1 MVRCGAA
8 GWVSSAYCAATLF
21 IRAAMI
27 LYHDPRLRRLRQ
39 KECSLNKLWSGGRIA
54 LLLIVV
60 ALVATGCMPS
70 QGVNDSGWTALTVDG
85 SALYAVRSTGDAV
98 ALDLQDE
105 GSLIWEYAVESASA
119 GPGCGITQQ
128 QTAPVAQKQSLG
140 AVYGSPA
147 VSDGLMVFGSSEAAL
162 IALDAATGDLAWTFP
177 VDAAVIGGVAV
188 AGGVAYVGTVSG
200 KVYAVDLET
209 HKAVWSQPF
218 VTGDRVWSTPIVGE
232 GLLYVASMDHL
243 IYAIDLDS
251 GQSVWSADL
260 GGAIQGD
267 IALYDSTLL
276 AGGVDRRL
284 HAIDASSGQEIWQT
298 NVLDAWVWGAPL
310 VADDAVFF
318 TTLDGHV
325 HGHRLDN
332 GQALWA
338 PIALQGG
345 ISAGPV
351 ASGDAIIA
359 ATEEGLVYLID
370 AGAGT
375 ADVIYGAVQDQQRGG
390 YLSAPSSQDGVVYLG
405 STFGFIVALDPAERS
420 PEMWVYPSSSEE

>member
-1 MVRCGAA
+1 
-8 GWVSSAYCAATLF
+8 
-21 IRAAMI
+21 
-27 LYHDPRLRRLRQ
+27 
-39 KECSLNKLWSGGRIA
+39 LNKLWSGGRIA
-54 LLLIVV
+54 LLLVVV
-60 ALVATGCMPS
+60 ALLATGCMPS

-85 SALYAVRSTGDAV
+85 PTLFAVRSTGDAV
-98 ALDLQDE
+98 ALDLQDS
-105 GSLIWEYAVESASA
+105 GDLIWEYAVDSASA
-119 GPGCGITQQ
+119 APGCGIPQQ
-128 QTAPVAQKQSLG
+128 GTVPVAGRQPLG

-162 IALDAATGDLAWTFP
+162 IALDAETGDLAWTFP
-177 VDAAVIGGVAV
+177 VDTAVVGGVAV
-188 AGGVAYVGTVSG
+188 GNGVAYVGTVSG
-200 KVYAVDLET
+200 KVFAVDLET

-218 VTGDRVWSTPIVGE
+218 LTGDRIWSTPIVGE

-251 GQSVWSADL
+251 GESVWTADL

-267 IALYDSTLL
+267 IALYDGTLL

-298 NVLDAWVWGAPL
+298 DVLDAWVWGAPL
-310 VADDAVFF
+310 VSDDAVFF

-325 HGHRLDN
+325 HGHRWDN

-338 PIALQGG
+338 PVALQGA
-345 ISAGPV
+345 ISAGPI
-351 ASGDAIIA
+351 ASGDEIIA

-390 YLSAPSSQDGVVYLG
+390 YLSAPSSQDGIAYLG

-420 PEMWVYPSSSEE
+420 PELWVYPSSSEE